1 VKVGFH
7 VSISG
12 SIDQAVDR
20 ADASGYDTFQMFTRN
35 PRGWKYTALEPEEVK
50 SFKTKLRQ
58 AKIGPPVDHMPYL
71 PNLSCPEQEVYEKSV
86 ATLVSE
92 VERCITLGVP
102 YIVTHLG
109 SHLGLGREI
118 GLQRISDALNLALRK
133 ARGDMKILLENMA
146 GQRNSMGSS
155 FQDIKEIMSGVKNK
169 RHVGVCLDT
178 CHCYAAGLDLHTEKG
193 VEQTLTRFNDTIG
206 FENLKVVHIND
217 SKGGLGSGLDR
228 HEHIGMGYIG
238 EKGFR
243 AFLRHT
249 GIRDIPMIL
258 ETPIDDRCDDQGNLA
273 MVRKLGK

>member
-1 VKVGFH
+1 MKVGFH

-12 SIDQAVDR
+12 TIDQAVGR
-20 ADASGYDTFQMFTRN
+20 ANGAGYETFQMFTRN
-35 PRGWKYTALEPEEVK
+35 PRGWRYTALEPDEVK

-58 AKIGPPVDHMPYL
+58 AKIGPPIDHMPYL

-92 VERCITLGVP
+92 VERCVTLGIP

-118 GLQRISDALNLALRK
+118 GLKRITDGLNLALKK
-133 ARGDMKILLENMA
+133 ARGNLQVLLENMA
-146 GQRNSMGSS
+146 GQRNSMGSTLH
-155 FQDIKEIMSGVKNK
+155 DVREIMDGVRPKT
-169 RHVGVCLDT
+169 RVGVCFDT
-178 CHCYAAGLDLHTEKG
+178 CHAYASGLDLHTEKG
-193 VEQTLTRFNDTIG
+193 ADQTLSKFDDIIG
-206 FENLKVVHIND
+206 LENLKVVHVND

-243 AFLRHT
+243 SILHHKT
-249 GIRDIPMIL
+249 IRELPLIL
-258 ETPIDDRCDDQGNLA
+258 ETPVDDRCDDQGNLA
-273 MVRKLGK
+273 MVRKLGN

>member
-1 VKVGFH
+1 MKVGFH

-20 ADASGYDTFQMFTRN
+20 ANLSGYDTFQMFTRN
-35 PRGWKYTALEPEEVK
+35 PRGWRYTALEPEEVK

-86 ATLVSE
+86 ATLEVE
-92 VERCITLGVP
+92 VERCVTLGVP

-118 GLQRISDALNLALRK
+118 GLKRITDALNLSLRK
-133 ARGDMKILLENMA
+133 ARGNLQVLLENMA
-146 GQRNSMGSS
+146 GQRNSMGST
-155 FQDIKEIMSGVKNK
+155 FRDIKEIMDGVKTKN
-169 RHVGVCLDT
+169 RVAVCLDT

-193 VEQTLTRFNDTIG
+193 VEQTFSKFDEIIG
-206 FENLKVVHIND
+206 LENLKVVHIND

-243 AFLRHT
+243 AILHNKT
-249 GIRDIPMIL
+249 IRELPLIL
-258 ETPIDDRCDDQGNLA
+258 ETPVDDRCDDQGNLA